1 MALSS
6 GISFYQNLF
15 YDVLMKF
22 VKRDIIL
29 LAGTLLFIFGLMAFP
44 PPMTPAYAIAIGI
57 VIFFLVKAFTRS
69 RQKFLEKKIGEGFCA
84 QCGEKVINKKC
95 PNCDKSEKS

>member
-57 VIFFLVKAFTRS
+57 AIFFGIKAFTRS
-69 RQKFLEKKIGEGFCA
+69 REKFLEKKIGEGFCA

>member
-22 VKRDIIL
+22 VKRDLIL
-29 LAGTLLFIFGLMAFP
+29 LAGSFLFVLGL
-44 PPMTPAYAIAIGI
+44 TPFMGLVYAVMIAMG
-57 VIFFLVKAFTRS
+57 IFFVVKAFTHS
-69 RQKFLEKKIGEGFCA
+69 REKFLEKKIGEGFCA